1 MSDKKQNIK
10 RSTLHTIL
18 LMVFSL
24 LCALL
29 IWIYVSEANGPD
41 IDKTFN
47 NVKVVFEGESV
58 MRDSKGLIISE
69 MYNNSVRVVLSGNR
83 RVVSSLN
90 SADLVA
96 VIDLNDISRTGDYS
110 RVPKITYPSRT
121 DAAQIN
127 SATTVPGNIR
137 FYVDKLSTRAVPV
150 VGIFN
155 GSAAEGFTAEPLEFD
170 AETVKISGPE
180 KVIARV
186 DHAQVEVSRTEVDK
200 TLSFETTYVLIDA
213 EGQAFESDDIIFDRD
228 TVNVTLPINA
238 VKDVDLVVDLI
249 PGGGA
254 AKEHAKVE
262 IVPDHITL
270 IGDSETLA
278 GVNNISLAKI
288 DLAKLDGSLT
298 ETYKI
303 VIPNDTHS
311 TEGVKE
317 AVVTLTLEGLGR
329 KTVTIEKNN
338 ISVINASEGFNVEI
352 MSNNLENVVLRGPVD
367 VLRSISDVNVRAVAD
382 LKDYGTATGMNT
394 VPVRIEV
401 DGTTEAGA
409 FGEYKVYINIT
420 AGKNN

>member
-1 MSDKKQNIK
+1 MSDKKQKSNQ
-10 RSTLHTIL
+10 STLHTIV

-24 LCALL
+24 LCAIL
-29 IWIYVSEANGPD
+29 IWVYVSEATGPD

-58 MRDSKGLIISE
+58 MRDAKGLIISE
-69 MYNNSVRVVLSGNR
+69 MYTNSVRVSLTGNR

-90 SADLVA
+90 AADLTA

-110 RVPKITYPSRT
+110 RALKITYPSRI
-121 DAAQIN
+121 DASQI
-127 SATTVPGNIR
+127 SAAVALPESIR
-137 FYVDKLSTRAVPV
+137 FYVDKLSMRAVPV

-155 GSAAEGFTAEPLEFD
+155 GSAAEGFIAEPLVFD
-170 AETVKISGPE
+170 TETVKISGPE
-180 KVIARV
+180 KVIAQV
-186 DHAQVEVSRTEVDK
+186 DHALVEISRTELDK
-200 TLSFETTYVLIDA
+200 TLTVETTYVLIDA
-213 EGQAFESDDIIFDRD
+213 EGQVFESDEITFDRD

-254 AKEHAKVE
+254 TADHVKLD
-262 IVPDHITL
+262 IFPDHITL
-270 IGDSETLA
+270 IGDSATLA
-278 GVNNISLAKI
+278 GVNNITLAKI
-288 DLAKLDGSLT
+288 DLAKLDTTLT

-303 VIPNDTHS
+303 IIPNDTHS

-317 AVVTLTLEGLGR
+317 ATVTLTIEGLGHR
-329 KTVTIEKNN
+329 TVTIQKSN
-338 ISVINASEGFNVEI
+338 ISVINNSEGFAAEI
-352 MSNNLENVVLRGPVD
+352 MNNSLENVVLRGPVD

-382 LKDYGTATGMNT
+382 LRNYGTATGIIT

-409 FGEYKVYINIT
+409 FGEYEIYVNIT
-420 AGKNN
+420 VDDGN